1 MRLVL
6 HIGGEKTGTTAL
18 QDFLFRNSWALL
30 ENEGILYPATGPLC
44 FNSAHF
50 PVLTAFLPAGSLEF
64 VPADKNLTPDRLRQ
78 ELLAISE
85 AVKPRILILSA
96 EHFTSRMK
104 QPAVSAFSAM
114 LRDMKC
120 FDGISAVFF
129 VRAQD
134 ELAISS
140 FSTALKFGRREWFA
154 TQHISPK
161 NPYFNHFA
169 AAEMWASELGE
180 GAVLVRPYAR
190 GATNVPAEFMSV
202 LGISDMSAYDMPR
215 QMNESLSLE
224 QARILHAVNQLLPN
238 PHADRGKDKP
248 ASNQQAQRLRNI
260 IVQAIAQ
267 PGALPVRTSL
277 FKCLSPQQLAAIRLA
292 FEPANT
298 SLLQK
303 YGVNL
308 GFSDPAPGESGPE
321 AAGETDTEL
330 LARALIA
337 CARAAVRASERLDEK
352 NKLVQE
358 LQSRLGENDRGAG
371 IKATE

>member
-18 QDFLFRNSWALL
+18 QDFLSRNSQAIH
-30 ENEGILYPATGPLC
+30 ENEGILYPVAGPLC

-64 VPADKNLTPDRLRQ
+64 VPPDKNLTPDRLQQ

-85 AVKPRILILSA
+85 TFKPRTLILSA

-104 QPAVSAFSAM
+104 QPAVSAFLAM
-114 LRDMKC
+114 LRSMKC
-120 FDGISAVFF
+120 FDDISAVFF

-140 FSTALKFGRREWFA
+140 FSTALKFGRRDWFA
-154 TQHISPK
+154 TQHIGAK

-169 AAEMWASELGE
+169 AAEMWASELGDK
-180 GAVLVRPYAR
+180 AILVRPYAR
-190 GATNVPAEFMSV
+190 GATNVPVEFMSL
-202 LGISDMSAYDMPR
+202 LGISDISAYDMPR

-224 QARILHAVNQLLPN
+224 QARILHAVNQFLPN
-238 PHADRGKDKP
+238 PNANRGQEKP
-248 ASNQQAQRLRNI
+248 APNRQAQRLRNI
-260 IVQAIAQ
+260 IAQTIAR
-267 PGALPVRTSL
+267 PGALPHRTPL
-277 FKCLSPQQLAAIRLA
+277 FKCLSPQQRAAIRST
-292 FEPANT
+292 FEPANK
-298 SLLQK
+298 LLSQK

-308 GFSDPAPGESGPE
+308 EFSDRADDDSGPE
-321 AAGETDTEL
+321 SAGETDTEL

-337 CARAAVRASERLDEK
+337 CARAVVRSAERLDEK
-352 NKLVQE
+352 NKLVEE
-358 LQSRLGENDRGAG
+358 LQSRLGKSD
-371 IKATE
+371 

>member
-18 QDFLFRNSWALL
+18 QDFLFRNSRAIL
-30 ENEGILYPATGPLC
+30 EREDIFYPAAGPLC

-64 VPADKNLTPDRLRQ
+64 VPADKNLTADRLQQ

-85 AVKPRILILSA
+85 IIKPRILILSA

-104 QPAVSAFSAM
+104 PPAVSAFLAM

-120 FDGISAVFF
+120 FDAISAVFF

-140 FSTALKFGRREWFA
+140 FSTSLKFGRREWFA

-180 GAVLVRPYAR
+180 GAVVVRPYAR
-190 GATNVPAEFMSV
+190 GATDVPAEFMSV
-202 LGISDMSAYDMPR
+202 LGISDMSAYDLPR

-224 QARILHAVNQLLPN
+224 QARILHAVNQFLPSPN
-238 PHADRGKDKP
+238 AGGGKERP
-248 ASNQQAQRLRNI
+248 APNQQAQRLRNV
-260 IVQAIAQ
+260 IVQAISQ
-267 PGALPVRTSL
+267 PSALPFKTSL
-277 FKCLSPQQLAAIRLA
+277 FNCLSPQQLAAIHLA
-292 FEPANT
+292 FEPANK
-298 SLLQK
+298 SLSQK

-308 GFSDPAPGESGPE
+308 EFSNPAPGESATAP
-321 AAGETDTEL
+321 AGETDAEL

-337 CARAAVRASERLDEK
+337 CARAAARSAERLDEK

-358 LQSRLGENDRGAG
+358 LQSRLD
-371 IKATE
+371 KSD